1 MSDGPLSP
9 FSTES
14 TTAESSHQYGI
25 LRASVTRMPRVLVG
39 GDDPAM
45 LCAVADVLV
54 RSGCE
59 VSRADSG
66 ADLVG
71 QLACEGLFDLIV
83 LNEHEA
89 AVSKL
94 IPSPPIAERPS

>member
-1 MSDGPLSP
+1 
-9 FSTES
+9 
-14 TTAESSHQYGI
+14 
-25 LRASVTRMPRVLVG
+25 MPRVLVG
-39 GDDPAM
+39 GDDPGI
-45 LCAVADVLV
+45 LCAVADVPV
-54 RSGCE
+54 RLGCE

-66 ADLVG
+66 AHLVDR
-71 QLACEGLFDLIV
+71 LACEGLFDLIV